1 MKPSGRP
8 KVATTVIRQFV
19 MPQNR
24 FALQYSP
31 DSVYLSAILDICKRL
46 YSDPIICTH
55 GMDYFPTAYIHCYM
69 AIVITDY
76 QVACF
81 YILQRHCFSHFR
93 LRIYAVIH
101 IHAGFSI
108 GLHCQS
114 TAVRCLILCS
124 APNISSAVH
133 ACGIINGCF
142 YSCFSLRCTIH
153 TFSYLDVLTLMI
165 TFIDKDIICSADI
178 LALTCHTL
186 IFIGSESTRH
196 SHRGFFFE
204 DFLNLPFLKL

>member
-1 MKPSGRP
+1 
-8 KVATTVIRQFV
+8 
-19 MPQNR
+19 
-24 FALQYSP
+24 
-31 DSVYLSAILDICKRL
+31 
-46 YSDPIICTH
+46 
-55 GMDYFPTAYIHCYM
+55 MDYFSTAYIHRYM

-101 IHAGFSI
+101 IHTGFSI

-114 TAVRCLILCS
+114 AAVRCLILCS
-124 APNISSAVH
+124 APYISSTIH

-142 YSCFSLRCTIH
+142 YSCFSFRGTLH
-153 TFSYLDVLTLMI
+153 AFSYLDVLTLI
-165 TFIDKDIICSADI
+165 VAFIDKDIICSADI
-178 LALTCHTL
+178 LVLTSHTL

-196 SHRGFFFE
+196 SHRGFCF
-204 DFLNLPFLKL
+204 